1 MALTL
6 SLRKRRNRREASHYG
21 HDRHAAAEEAVRGHL
36 DNVEIGSPLL
46 YPF

>member
-6 SLRKRRNRREASHYG
+6 SLRKRHNRREARSYG
-21 HDRHAAAEEAVRGHL
+21 HDRHAAAAEAVRRHL